1 MAGVLS
7 GNPFPDA
14 APNRTV
20 AIFLDAPPP
29 ANAAVDVANRKE
41 EEIRLGTREI
51 YVHYGDGMAG
61 SRLTIPA
68 AKAGTARN
76 INTIAKLVELSAA
89 R

>member
-1 MAGVLS
+1 
-7 GNPFPDA
+7 
-14 APNRTV
+14 
-20 AIFLDAPPP
+20 
-29 ANAAVDVANRKE
+29 
-41 EEIRLGTREI
+41 
-51 YVHYGDGMAG
+51 MAG